1 MFLTID
7 NLNEGKGA
15 ITQSKINQSGLSEGE
30 NPKSVYN
37 EIKFSGRDSAKT
49 QACVN
54 SNWERLR

>member
-1 MFLTID
+1 MFLTVSV
-7 NLNEGKGA
+7 LKEGKDS

-37 EIKFSGRDSAKT
+37 EIKNSGRESAKT

-54 SNWERLR
+54 LNWERLR